1 MRTRLCQLFYRVAAV
16 KASFPKLLVV
26 PRIFANCDSGDISVK
41 RQRKLFGGRLE
52 ITRFVENIV
61 AWKQH
66 FVLTKHNAS
75 ALQHG
80 GAVVDRVAGR
90 ITRACDGSADDGEI
104 QVGGVG
110 RKLRKMLLCAIQETL
125 LFEQIARRISN
136 KRQFGE
142 CHNVRTGFSRSA
154 HERKYALS
162 VTAKITDSGIGL
174 CQRDLHAVNT
184 IVAGLGGRGQSSRCP
199 NFCFFVRKYAAV
211 DSCAGTMQG
220 IRSTTCMPAR
230 SSALILSGLLDS
242 SRSCLTLKYCRISAG
257 IS

>member
-1 MRTRLCQLFYRVAAV
+1 MRTGLCQFFNWVAAV
-16 KASFPKLLVV
+16 KASFPKLLII
-26 PRIFANCDSGDISVK
+26 PRIFANCHSGDGSVE

-61 AWKQH
+61 AWKQY

-110 RKLRKMLLCAIQETL
+110 RKLRKILLGVIQETL

-136 KRQFGE
+136 QRQFGE
-142 CHNVRTGFSRSA
+142 SYNLRTGFSRA
-154 HERKYALS
+154 ARERKNAFC
-162 VTAKITDSGIGL
+162 VTAKIADGGIGL

-184 IVAGLGGRGQSSRCP
+184 IVAR
-199 NFCFFVRKYAAV
+199 
-211 DSCAGTMQG
+211 
-220 IRSTTCMPAR
+220 
-230 SSALILSGLLDS
+230 DS
-242 SRSCLTLKYCRISAG
+242 SPWQKSKNR
-257 IS
+257 